1 MFEQDYIM
9 RLIKEMVRVILKLV
23 FHIDTDS
30 PSSELLKE
38 KDAKNV
44 LDNLLELVDSGNIN
58 EAENKL
64 FEITKDSNMQNLEIS
79 LLFYSHLNDK
89 SNDFLEEHGFSRE
102 EVKQGIQDL
111 TSKYG
116 IDSMIEAFLD

>member
-64 FEITKDSNMQNLEIS
+64 FEIAKDSNMQNLEIS